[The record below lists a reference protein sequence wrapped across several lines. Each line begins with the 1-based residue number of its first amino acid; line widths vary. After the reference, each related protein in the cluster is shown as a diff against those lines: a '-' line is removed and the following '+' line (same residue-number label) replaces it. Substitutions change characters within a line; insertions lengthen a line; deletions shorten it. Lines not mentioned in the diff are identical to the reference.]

1 MKTLVSLIV
10 TLVVVVTLSFSL
22 AQETGGFVQ
31 EDPHEHGA
39 ALLNVVLEGDAL
51 SMEFVSPAV
60 NLVGFEYEPS
70 SEEETQAVEDA
81 LAQLE
86 DASTLFTPA
95 EAASCELTS
104 AETEHVMTD
113 EEGHEGEEHSE
124 EGEAHDEEEGE
135 EHSESGAEEHAEGEE
150 HSDEEGAQHSE
161 FHATYTFTC
170 AQPDSLS
177 SVALNE
183 LFALYPGI
191 EDLDVQYVLPSGQGA
206 AELSPTSNTELT
218 F

>member
-39 ALLNVVLEGDAL
+39 ATLNVVLENDTL

-70 SEEETQAVEDA
+70 SKEEMQAVEDA
-81 LAQLE
+81 LVQLE
-86 DASTLFTPA
+86 DASTLFATA
-95 EAASCELTS
+95 DAASCELTS

-124 EGEAHDEEEGE
+124 GEAQDEEESE

-150 HSDEEGAQHSE
+150 HDEEEGAQHSE

-183 LFALYPGI
+183 LFALYPSI

>member
-1 MKTLVSLIV
+1 MKNIVLSLALIS
-10 TLVVVVTLSFSL
+10 LLGLGL

-39 ALLNVVLEGDAL
+39 ALLSVVLEGETL
-51 SMEFVSPAV
+51 SMELESPAV

-70 SEEETQAVEDA
+70 SEEDMQAVEDA
-81 LAQLE
+81 LVQLE
-86 DASTLFTPA
+86 DGATLFATA

-113 EEGHEGEEHSE
+113 EEGHEEGEEHSE
-124 EGEAHDEEEGE
+124 EEGE
-135 EHSESGAEEHAEGEE
+135 EHGESGADEESGAEEHAEGEE
-150 HSDEEGAQHSE
+150 HDEEGAQHSE
-161 FHATYTFTC
+161 FHATYAFTC

-177 SVALNE
+177 SVSLNE

-191 EDLDVQYVLPSGQGA
+191 EDLDVQYVLPNGQGA
-206 AELSPTSNTELT
+206 AELAPDNTELT